1 MRKFGLLQKN
11 EGTLFGHPP
20 HTSVQID
27 ALQQGLGGIDSWK
40 SRPKDEYMM
49 KHGDYNFTFVITPIL
64 SDNYKGS
71 YKRINL

>member
-1 MRKFGLLQKN
+1 
-11 EGTLFGHPP
+11 
-20 HTSVQID
+20 
-27 ALQQGLGGIDSWK
+27 
-40 SRPKDEYMM
+40 M